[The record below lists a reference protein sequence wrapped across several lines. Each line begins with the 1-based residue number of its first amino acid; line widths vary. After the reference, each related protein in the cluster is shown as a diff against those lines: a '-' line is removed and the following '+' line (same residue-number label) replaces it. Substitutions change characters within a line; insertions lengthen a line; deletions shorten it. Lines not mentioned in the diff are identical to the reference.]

1 MSDSIDA
8 RLLDYYQRELT
19 WLHRAGS
26 DFVENHPSLAG
37 SLKLSSSGSQDP
49 HVERLIESFAL
60 LAARLQR
67 RLDDGYSEFS
77 DALLEQLYPMALR
90 PMPSCAIM
98 QFGPDPSKGSLA
110 AGYHLPRG
118 TQVFKAPE
126 KEQLDSLYFRTCAD
140 VTLWPLEVQDV
151 SLIEGSAAQSVT
163 GIANAEA
170 ALRLVLKCNNGKP
183 WTELPIQTLR
193 IHLSGPAGN
202 RSQLYDLLAAH
213 SLDIV
218 CGLPGSLGQPI
229 NARPLPAGYDDNQR
243 LLPEEDGVHPG
254 LHLLVEYF
262 AFPEKF
268 AFFDLALKIPPQ
280 ATDLL
285 EVYVAFDRAPESRIS
300 LQREDIAL
308 GCTPV
313 INLFSRTAE
322 TLRPDGTQSEY
333 RLVADSHRDNSVEIH
348 SIRKLVAGTANG
360 YQTVPPYYGYQH
372 GQGQDG
378 LFWHARRISA
388 PGHSRA
394 GTDMILSLVDS
405 QFQPR
410 SASPDETFTA
420 QVWCTNRHMAQ
431 NLLTGSSLK
440 FERSGPVATI
450 ALLRS
455 PTPQSLP
462 DLEGASRWRLIS
474 QLNLNHLSLTEG
486 PHALEAL
493 KEMLILHN
501 LRDEPSARLQING
514 ILSLKTER
522 VVGRV
527 GKDAWRGWRNGL
539 EVHLELD
546 PSKFSGSSRVLFSGV
561 LAHFFALYA
570 NANCFVRT
578 VLVEGDKEIKQ
589 WSPSS
594 NPILAL

>member
-19 WLHRAGS
+19 WLYRAGS
-26 DFVENHPSLAG
+26 EFADNHPTLAN
-37 SLKLSSSGSQDP
+37 SLKLSSNGSQDP

-67 RLDDGYSEFS
+67 RLDDGYSEFT

-90 PMPSCAIM
+90 PMPSCAIV
-98 QFGPDPSKGSLA
+98 QFGPDPTKGSLA
-110 AGYHLPRG
+110 AGYRLPRDM
-118 TQVFKAPE
+118 QVFKAPE
-126 KEQLDSLYFRTCAD
+126 KEQLDSLYFRTCAE
-140 VTLWPLEVQDV
+140 VTLWPVEVQEV
-151 SLIEGSAAQSVT
+151 SLLEGSAAQLAT

-170 ALRLVLKCNNGKP
+170 ALCLTLKCNGEKT
-183 WTELPIQTLR
+183 WSELPIQTLR
-193 IHLSGPAGN
+193 IHLAGPAGN
-202 RSQLYDLLAAH
+202 RARLYDLLAAH

-218 CGLPGSLGQPI
+218 CGLPDSPGQAI
-229 NARPLPAGYDDNQR
+229 NARPLAVGFDDAQR

-254 LHLLVEYF
+254 LRLLVEYF

-268 AFFDLALKIPPQ
+268 AFFDLALRIPPL
-280 ATDLL
+280 ATDLI
-285 EVYVAFDRAPESRIS
+285 EVYIAFDRVPESRIS

-313 INLFSRTAE
+313 INLFPRTAE

-348 SIRKLVAGTANG
+348 SIRKLVAGTPDGFHN
-360 YQTVPPYYGYQH
+360 VPSYYGYQH
-372 GQGQDG
+372 GQEQGG

-388 PGHSRA
+388 TTPSRP
-394 GTDMILSLVDS
+394 GTDLMLSLVDS

-410 SASPDETFTA
+410 SSAPGETFTA

-431 NLLTGSSLK
+431 NLLTGSALK

-450 ALLRS
+450 TLLKS

-486 PHALEAL
+486 PGALEAL
-493 KEMLILHN
+493 REMLILHN
-501 LRDEPSARLQING
+501 LRDEPAARLQING
-514 ILSLKTER
+514 ILALRTER

-539 EVHLELD
+539 EVRLELD

-578 VLVEGDKEIKQ
+578 LLVEGDKEIKL

-594 NPILAL
+594 SPILAL